1 MVLKISSEVEQ
12 NLVLTIIYD
21 DDTTKTIVVS
31 EGDYITM
38 AYSRN
43 GSRRVV
49 TGIVNTIH
57 ANPYNGQLSR
67 KDWYIVVASD
77 NPECVS
83 SAKVPINNI
92 LDLNVLRPKR
102 GVHPIN
108 TPNNAMRVT
117 DMRIKDN
124 YLQVSNNDGRSWR
137 TVGINADGTLN
148 SDPVGSDKSIADK
161 ISQLIGSD
169 QMATTEEFI
178 DAIVNLVNN
187 EVAKRTNR
195 RPLSVTEDSD

>member
-1 MVLKISSEVEQ
+1 MVLKISSAVEQ
-12 NLVLTIIYD
+12 TLVLTSIFD
-21 DDTTKTIVVS
+21 DDSTKTIPVS
-31 EGDYITM
+31 EGDYVTL
-38 AYSRN
+38 AYNRN
-43 GSRRVV
+43 GSRKVV
-49 TGIVNTIH
+49 TGNVSTIH
-57 ANPYNGQLSR
+57 ANPYNGQLSK

-77 NPECVS
+77 DPESVS
-83 SAKVPINNI
+83 SAKIPINNI
-92 LDLNVLRPKR
+92 LDLNVLRKRR

-148 SDPVGSDKSIADK
+148 PDPVGSDKSIADK
-161 ISQLIGSD
+161 VSQLIGMD

-178 DAIVNLVNN
+178 DAIVNLINN

>member
-12 NLVLTIIYD
+12 TLVLTIVYD
-21 DDTTKTIVVS
+21 DDNTKTIAVA

-38 AYSRN
+38 AYARN
-43 GSRRVV
+43 GGRRVTTGNV
-49 TGIVNTIH
+49 TTIH

-77 NPECVS
+77 DPDCTS
-83 SAKVPINNI
+83 SVKIPINNI
-92 LDLNVLRPKR
+92 LDLNVLRKRR
-102 GVHPIN
+102 GVHPVN

-124 YLQVSNNDGRSWR
+124 YLQVSNNDGRTWR

-148 SDPVGSDKSIADK
+148 PDPVGTDKSVADK
-161 ISQLIGSD
+161 VAQLIGSD

-178 DAIVNLVNN
+178 NAIVNLINN
-187 EVAKRTNR
+187 EVAKRAHR

>member
-1 MVLKISSEVEQ
+1 MVLKIGSEIEQ
-12 NLVLTIIYD
+12 TLVLTIVYD
-21 DDTTKTIVVS
+21 DDSTKTLTVA

-38 AYSRN
+38 AYNRN
-43 GSRRVV
+43 GSRRIV
-49 TGIVNTIH
+49 TGVVNTIH

-67 KDWYIVVASD
+67 KDWYIIVASD
-77 NPECVS
+77 NPESMS
-83 SAKVPINNI
+83 SAKVPINAI
-92 LDLNVLRPKR
+92 LDLNVLRQRR

-148 SDPVGSDKSIADK
+148 DDPVGCDKTIADK

-178 DAIVNLVNN
+178 DAIINLVNN

>member
-1 MVLKISSEVEQ
+1 MVLRIGSEIEQ
-12 NLVLTIIYD
+12 NLVLTMVYD
-21 DDTTKTIVVS
+21 DDSTKTVTVS

-38 AYSRN
+38 SYNRN

-49 TGIVNTIH
+49 TGTVSTIH

-77 NPECVS
+77 DPENMS
-83 SAKVPINNI
+83 SAKIPINNI
-92 LDLNVLRPKR
+92 IDLNVLRQKR

-124 YLQVSNNDGRSWR
+124 FLQVSSNDGRSWR
-137 TVGINADGTLN
+137 TVGINTDGTLN
-148 SDPVGSDKSIADK
+148 DDPVGCDKNVADK
-161 ISQLIGSD
+161 VAQLIGSD

-178 DAIVNLVNN
+178 DAIVNLINN
-187 EVAKRTNR
+187 EVSKRTKR

>member
-12 NLVLTIIYD
+12 TLVLTIIYD
-21 DDTTKTIVVS
+21 DDNTKTIAVS

-38 AYSRN
+38 AYARN
-43 GSRRVV
+43 GSRRVTTGNV
-49 TGIVNTIH
+49 TTIH

-77 NPECVS
+77 DPDCTS
-83 SAKVPINNI
+83 SVKIPINNI
-92 LDLNVLRPKR
+92 LDLNVLRKRR
-102 GVHPIN
+102 GVHPVN

-124 YLQVSNNDGRSWR
+124 YLQVSNNDGRTWR

-148 SDPVGSDKSIADK
+148 PDPVGTDKSVADK
-161 ISQLIGSD
+161 VAQLIGSD

-178 DAIVNLVNN
+178 NAIVNLINN
-187 EVAKRTNR
+187 EVSKRTNR